1 MGKYF
6 ITLPSMGESVVE
18 ATITNWLKEVGDKID
33 VDEPIVEIATDKVD
47 SDITSEYKGILLE
60 KKFDKDDVIKVG
72 DIIAIIESSEFQDGN
87 IKEKDDAVEFE
98 LSKNKDFNSEIKN
111 DIAKLNHTDSKLES
125 DVIESQ
131 IEEIIESISDI
142 EDSNSNPNQQIGTNK
157 FLSPLVKSIAQAEGI
172 NDEELE
178 KIPGTGVSNRITKK
192 DIFDHISK
200 KKKLGN
206 AESVKANKSDQIIE
220 LSRLAKITA
229 DHMINSKKTSAHV
242 NSFIE
247 ADITNLSD
255 WRDKYK
261 VKFMEEENE
270 KLTYTPIFIQA
281 VISALKEFP
290 LLNSSFD
297 GDKIIQKKDI
307 NIGMAT
313 ALENGDLIVPVIKN
327 ADHFNLIGLAKSVN
341 DLSIRARNKKLNSD
355 EIKGGTFTVTNI
367 GNFQTLTGT
376 PIINQPQI
384 GIIAFGVIRK
394 MPSVIETSNG
404 DFIGI
409 RKKIII
415 SHSYDHRV
423 INGAMGGNFLRSVA
437 KFIEQWDLNF
447 EI

>member
-1 MGKYF
+1 
-6 ITLPSMGESVVE
+6 
-18 ATITNWLKEVGDKID
+18 
-33 VDEPIVEIATDKVD
+33 
-47 SDITSEYKGILLE
+47 
-60 KKFDKDDVIKVG
+60 
-72 DIIAIIESSEFQDGN
+72 
-87 IKEKDDAVEFE
+87 
-98 LSKNKDFNSEIKN
+98 
-111 DIAKLNHTDSKLES
+111 
-125 DVIESQ
+125 
-131 IEEIIESISDI
+131 
-142 EDSNSNPNQQIGTNK
+142 
-157 FLSPLVKSIAQAEGI
+157 
-172 NDEELE
+172 
-178 KIPGTGVSNRITKK
+178 
-192 DIFDHISK
+192 
-200 KKKLGN
+200 
-206 AESVKANKSDQIIE
+206 
-220 LSRLAKITA
+220 
-229 DHMINSKKTSAHV
+229 MINSKKTSAHV

-247 ADITNLSD
+247 ADITNLSN
-255 WRDKYK
+255 WREKYK

-270 KLTYTPIFIQA
+270 KLTFTPIFIQA

-355 EIKGGTFTVTNI
+355 EIHGGTFTVTNI

>member
-142 EDSNSNPNQQIGTNK
+142 EDSNSNPQIGTNK

-270 KLTYTPIFIQA
+270 KLTFTPIFIQA

>member
-142 EDSNSNPNQQIGTNK
+142 EDSDSNPNQQIGTNK

-206 AESVKANKSDQIIE
+206 AESVKVNKSDQIIE
-220 LSRLAKITA
+220 LSRLAK
-229 DHMINSKKTSAHV
+229 
-242 NSFIE
+242 
-247 ADITNLSD
+247 LQ
-255 WRDKYK
+255 
-261 VKFMEEENE
+261 
-270 KLTYTPIFIQA
+270 LTI
-281 VISALKEFP
+281 
-290 LLNSSFD
+290 
-297 GDKIIQKKDI
+297 
-307 NIGMAT
+307 
-313 ALENGDLIVPVIKN
+313 
-327 ADHFNLIGLAKSVN
+327 
-341 DLSIRARNKKLNSD
+341 
-355 EIKGGTFTVTNI
+355 
-367 GNFQTLTGT
+367 
-376 PIINQPQI
+376 
-384 GIIAFGVIRK
+384 
-394 MPSVIETSNG
+394 
-404 DFIGI
+404 
-409 RKKIII
+409 
-415 SHSYDHRV
+415 
-423 INGAMGGNFLRSVA
+423 
-437 KFIEQWDLNF
+437 
-447 EI
+447 

>member
-1 MGKYF
+1 
-6 ITLPSMGESVVE
+6 MGESVVE

-200 KKKLGN
+200 KKLGN

-270 KLTYTPIFIQA
+270 KLTFTPIFIQA